1 MLSLEQANA
10 ISRTRK
16 DIGLGNRHSQTQHRN
31 PKKTL
36 GFKVIAPPTELNF
49 VAKVNLMAMD
59 KRIETLLEC
68 TAVFNH
74 DNE

>member
-1 MLSLEQANA
+1 MLSLEQERILGSVTA
-10 ISRTRK
+10 IHKHNTE
-16 DIGLGNRHSQTQHRN
+16 IL
-31 PKKTL
+31 KKTL